1 VTLLVPPFGLPPLG
15 LSPVG
20 LIDNLHRL
28 VALVEPA
35 ITTADLENPAIEQ
48 NLRQFLLVLSVSL
61 GVATLSRVFSI
72 LRNIPYTLLLLLVGL
87 GLAVVDVRLVNLS
100 PELILFIF
108 LPPLLFEAAW
118 NVEWSRLKS
127 DFVPIFLYVV
137 FGVLVCVGGLVFG
150 LQQIAGASLATALLV
165 GASLSSTDPVA
176 VTALFRELGV
186 DKRLTTLMEGESLFN
201 DGITVVAFNLL
212 LGIALGLEQFDV
224 SITLAR
230 FALFIGL
237 GIGVGGIIGFGLSF
251 LTQRFDIPLVEQSL
265 TLVAAYGTY
274 IVAEELGGS
283 GVIAVVITG
292 IILGNFGSRF
302 GMNPRTRLVVSE
314 FWEFLAFF
322 VNSIVFLLIG
332 DQVRFQS
339 LMDNAHVIFIA
350 IAISITARAISIF
363 GLSAFSNVI
372 TSGENISLA
381 SQTVLWWGG
390 LRGSVSV
397 ALALSVPESLAQ
409 REEIIA
415 VVFGVMLF
423 TLLVQ
428 GLTTQPLLAWLHLL
442 GDQPTRQKHI
452 RLVAHRVALN
462 RVLDRL
468 HQLIERQEIDETLAR
483 NQIALVKGQL
493 AEIQADL
500 ATLKQSNPE
509 ILVYAAEQV
518 RDELLAIESDTYAE
532 FIRTGQLNDELAPLL
547 EDLLLP
553 EKMLENRLEKMPKK
567 AA

>member
-1 VTLLVPPFGLPPLG
+1 VTLLVLPFGLPCF
-15 LSPVG
+15 G
-20 LIDNLHRL
+20 LIDNLHSL
-28 VALVEPA
+28 AAVIEPA
-35 ITTADLENPAIEQ
+35 ITSADIENPAIEQ

-61 GVATLSRVFSI
+61 GVATLSRVLSI

-150 LQQIAGASLATALLV
+150 LQQVAGASLATALLV

-212 LGIALGLEQFDV
+212 LGIALGLEQLDV
-224 SITLAR
+224 SVTLAR

-237 GIGVGGIIGFGLSF
+237 GISVGGIIGFGLSF

-428 GLTTQPLLAWLHLL
+428 GLTTQPLLAWLNLL
-442 GDQPTRQKHI
+442 GDQPTRQKHT

-468 HQLIERQEIDETLAR
+468 NQLIERQEIDETLAR
-483 NQIALVKGQL
+483 DQIALVKGQL
-493 AEIQADL
+493 EEIQADL

-547 EDLLLP
+547 EGLLLP
-553 EKMLENRLEKMPKK
+553 EKT
-567 AA
+567 A

>member
-1 VTLLVPPFGLPPLG
+1 MNLFTLPFD
-15 LSPVG
+15 
-20 LIDNLHRL
+20 LIEPLHRL
-28 VALVEPA
+28 ALAIDAP
-35 ITTADLENPAIEQ
+35 ITTAALENPAIEQ

-118 NVEWSRLKS
+118 NVEWGRLKS
-127 DFVPIFLYVV
+127 DFVPIFLYVI
-137 FGVLVCVGGLVFG
+137 FGVLVCVVGLVFG
-150 LQQIAGASLATALLV
+150 LQQFAGASLATALLV

-201 DGITVVAFNLL
+201 DGVTVVAFNLL

-251 LTQRFDIPLVEQSL
+251 LTQRFDSPLVEQSL

-274 IVAEELGGS
+274 IIAEELGGS

-302 GMNPRTRLVVSE
+302 GMSPRTRLVVSE

-339 LMDNAHVIFIA
+339 LMDNADLIFIA
-350 IAISITARAISIF
+350 IAISIVARAISIF
-363 GLSAFSNVI
+363 GLSAFSNLI
-372 TSGENISLA
+372 TKADNISLS

-428 GLTTQPLLAWLHLL
+428 GLTTQPLLVLLNLL
-442 GDQPTRQKHI
+442 GDQPVRQKYTQ
-452 RLVAHRVALN
+452 LVAHRVALN
-462 RVLDRL
+462 RVLERL
-468 HQLIERQEIDETLAR
+468 NQLIERQEVDEKFAHCQITFVKDQLNTIQENLAKL
-483 NQIALVKGQL
+483 Q
-493 AEIQADL
+493 
-500 ATLKQSNPE
+500 QSNPE
-509 ILVYAAEQV
+509 IMDYAAEQV
-518 RDELLAIESDTYAE
+518 CDELLAIESDTYAE
-532 FIRTGQLNDELAPLL
+532 FVRTGQLKDELAPLL
-547 EDLLLP
+547 QDLLP
-553 EKMLENRLEKMPKK
+553 PKK
-567 AA
+567 MA

>member
-1 VTLLVPPFGLPPLG
+1 M
-15 LSPVG
+15 LSSLFTFAIPHHAHW
-20 LIDNLHRL
+20 LAEAI
-28 VALVEPA
+28 EPA
-35 ITTADLENPAIEQ
+35 IESQAIEE

-61 GVATLSRVFSI
+61 GVATLSRVFSF
-72 LRNIPYTLLLLLVGL
+72 LRNIPYTLLLLVVGL
-87 GLAVVDVRLVNLS
+87 GLAVADVRLVNLS

-118 NVEWSRLKS
+118 NIKWSRLKS
-127 DFVPIFLYVV
+127 DFFPIFLYAVV
-137 FGVLVCVGGLVFG
+137 GVVICVAGLVFG
-150 LQQIAGASLATALLV
+150 LQQFAGASLATALLV
-165 GASLSSTDPVA
+165 GASLSATDPVS

-201 DGITVVAFNLL
+201 DGVAVVAFNLL
-212 LGIALGLEQFDV
+212 LGIALGFEQFQV
-224 SITLAR
+224 SVTVAR
-230 FALFIGL
+230 FGLFVGL
-237 GIGVGGIIGFGLSF
+237 GIALGGLIGFGISF

-265 TLVAAYGTY
+265 TLVSAYGTY

-283 GVIAVVITG
+283 GVIAVVTTG
-292 IILGNFGSRF
+292 LILGNFGSRI

-339 LMDNAHVIFIA
+339 LVDNAETILVA
-350 IAISITARAISIF
+350 IAVMIAARAISVF
-363 GLSAFSNVI
+363 GLGAFSNLV
-372 TSGENISLA
+372 SKGENITIPG
-381 SQTVLWWGG
+381 QTVLWWGG

-409 REEIIA
+409 REEIIS

-428 GLTTQPLLAWLHLL
+428 GLTTQPLLSWLDLL
-442 GDQPTRQKHI
+442 GDQPTRQ
-452 RLVAHRVALN
+452 RYTQLVAHRVALN

-468 HQLIERQEIDETLAR
+468 KELVERQEVDEEFAR
-483 NQIALVKGQL
+483 YQMALVDGQL
-493 AEIQADL
+493 DELKEDL
-500 ATLKQSNPE
+500 EKLQRSNPE
-509 ILVYAAEQV
+509 LLTYAAEQV

-532 FIRTGQLNDELAPLL
+532 FIRAGQLKDELAPLL
-547 EDLLLP
+547 TDVLP
-553 EKMLENRLEKMPKK
+553 QT
-567 AA
+567 

>member
-1 VTLLVPPFGLPPLG
+1 MPPFGALEH
-15 LSPVG
+15 
-20 LIDNLHRL
+20 LHRL
-28 VALVEPA
+28 ALVIDAP
-35 ITTADLENPAIEQ
+35 ITAADLENPAIEQ

-118 NVEWSRLKS
+118 NVEWGRLKS
-127 DFVPIFLYVV
+127 DFVPIFLYVI
-137 FGVLVCVGGLVFG
+137 FGVLVCVGGLVVG
-150 LQQIAGASLATALLV
+150 LQQFAGASLATALLV

-224 SITLAR
+224 SVTLAR
-230 FALFIGL
+230 SALFIGI
-237 GIGVGGIIGFGLSF
+237 GISVGGIIGFGLSF

-265 TLVAAYGTY
+265 TLVSAYGTY

-283 GVIAVVITG
+283 GVIAVVIAG

-302 GMNPRTRLVVSE
+302 GMSPRTRLVVSE

-339 LMDNAHVIFIA
+339 LMDNADIIFIA

-363 GLSAFSNVI
+363 GLSAFSNLI
-372 TSGENISLA
+372 TKSENISLS

-397 ALALSVPESLAQ
+397 ALALSVPESLPQ

-428 GLTTQPLLAWLHLL
+428 GLTTQPLLSWLGLL
-442 GDQPTRQKHI
+442 GDQPMRQKYMQ
-452 RLVAHRVALN
+452 LVAHRVALN

-468 HQLIERQEIDETLAR
+468 NQLIERQEIDEEFAR
-483 NQIALVKGQL
+483 YQIVLIEGQL
-493 AEIQADL
+493 KEIREDL
-500 ATLKQSNPE
+500 SKLQQSNPE
-509 ILVYAAEQV
+509 ILAYAAEQV
-518 RDELLAIESDTYAE
+518 CDELLAIESDTYAE
-532 FIRTGQLNDELAPLL
+532 FVRSGQLKDELVPLL
-547 EDLLLP
+547 QDLLHQK
-553 EKMLENRLEKMPKK
+553 KM
-567 AA
+567 A

>member
-1 VTLLVPPFGLPPLG
+1 MLSSLFTFGIPHHAHWL
-15 LSPVG
+15 
-20 LIDNLHRL
+20 
-28 VALVEPA
+28 AAAVEPA
-35 ITTADLENPAIEQ
+35 LENQAIEE

-61 GVATLSRVFSI
+61 GVATLSRVFSF
-72 LRNIPYTLLLLLVGL
+72 LRNIPYTLLLLVVGL
-87 GLAVVDVRLVNLS
+87 GLAVADVRLVNLS

-118 NVEWSRLKS
+118 NIKWSRLKS
-127 DFVPIFLYVV
+127 DFFPIFLYAVV
-137 FGVLVCVGGLVFG
+137 GVIICVLGLVFG
-150 LQQIAGASLATALLV
+150 LQQFAGASLATALLV
-165 GASLSSTDPVA
+165 GASLSATDPVS

-201 DGITVVAFNLL
+201 DGVAVVAFNLL
-212 LGIALGLEQFDV
+212 LGLALGIEQFDV
-224 SITLAR
+224 SVTIAR
-230 FALFIGL
+230 FGLFVGL
-237 GIGVGGIIGFGLSF
+237 GIALGGLIGFGISF

-265 TLVAAYGTY
+265 TLVSAYGTY

-283 GVIAVVITG
+283 GVIAVVTTG
-292 IILGNFGSRF
+292 LILGNFGSRI

-339 LMDNAHVIFIA
+339 LIDNADTIGVA
-350 IAISITARAISIF
+350 IAVIIAARALSVF
-363 GLSAFSNVI
+363 GLGAFSNTV
-372 TSGENISLA
+372 TNGENITIPG
-381 SQTVLWWGG
+381 QTILWWGG

-409 REEIIA
+409 REEIIS

-428 GLTTQPLLAWLHLL
+428 GLTTQPLLSWLDLL
-442 GDQPTRQKHI
+442 GDQPMRQRYTQLI
-452 RLVAHRVALN
+452 AHRVALN

-468 HQLIERQEIDETLAR
+468 KELVERQEVDEEFAR
-483 NQIALVKGQL
+483 YQMALVDGQL
-493 AEIQADL
+493 DELKEDL
-500 ATLKQSNPE
+500 VKLQRSNPE
-509 ILVYAAEQV
+509 ILEYAAEQV

-532 FIRTGQLNDELAPLL
+532 FIRAGQLKDELAPLL
-547 EDLLLP
+547 TDVLP
-553 EKMLENRLEKMPKK
+553 QT
-567 AA
+567 

>member
-1 VTLLVPPFGLPPLG
+1 VTLLVPPFGLPCF
-15 LSPVG
+15 G
-20 LIDNLHRL
+20 LIDNLHSL
-28 VALVEPA
+28 AAVIEPA
-35 ITTADLENPAIEQ
+35 ITSADLENPAIEQ

-61 GVATLSRVFSI
+61 GVATLSRVLSI

-150 LQQIAGASLATALLV
+150 LQQVAGASLATALLV

-212 LGIALGLEQFDV
+212 LGIALGLEQLDV
-224 SITLAR
+224 SVTLAR

-237 GIGVGGIIGFGLSF
+237 GISVGGIIGFGLSF

-428 GLTTQPLLAWLHLL
+428 GLTTQPLLAWLNLL
-442 GDQPTRQKHI
+442 GDQPTRQKHT

-468 HQLIERQEIDETLAR
+468 NQLIERQEIDETLAR
-483 NQIALVKGQL
+483 DQIALVKGQL
-493 AEIQADL
+493 EEIQADL

-547 EDLLLP
+547 EGLLLP
-553 EKMLENRLEKMPKK
+553 EKT
-567 AA
+567 A

>member
-1 VTLLVPPFGLPPLG
+1 MLSSFFTFGIPQ
-15 LSPVG
+15 
-20 LIDNLHRL
+20 DLHWL
-28 VALVEPA
+28 AEAVEPA
-35 ITTADLENPAIEQ
+35 FDNPAIEE

-61 GVATLSRVFSI
+61 GVATLSRVFSL
-72 LRNIPYTLLLLLVGL
+72 LRNIPYTLLLLVVGL
-87 GLAVVDVRLVNLS
+87 GLAVADVRLVNLS

-118 NVEWSRLKS
+118 NIKWSRLKS
-127 DFVPIFLYVV
+127 DFFPIFLYAVV
-137 FGVLVCVGGLVFG
+137 GVMICVASLVFG
-150 LQQIAGASLATALLV
+150 LQQFAGASLATALLV
-165 GASLSSTDPVA
+165 GASLSATDPVS

-201 DGITVVAFNLL
+201 DGVAVVAFNLL
-212 LGIALGLEQFDV
+212 LGIALGVEQFQV
-224 SITLAR
+224 SVTVAR
-230 FALFIGL
+230 FGLFVGL
-237 GIGVGGIIGFGLSF
+237 GIALGGLIGFGISF

-265 TLVAAYGTY
+265 TLVSAYGTY

-283 GVIAVVITG
+283 GVIAVVTTG
-292 IILGNFGSRF
+292 LILGNFGSRI

-339 LMDNAHVIFIA
+339 LVDNAGMILAAIVIIIVARAVSVFGLGSFSNFVTNGEKIA
-350 IAISITARAISIF
+350 IP
-363 GLSAFSNVI
+363 G
-372 TSGENISLA
+372 
-381 SQTVLWWGG
+381 QTILWWGG

-409 REEIIA
+409 REEIIS

-428 GLTTQPLLAWLHLL
+428 GLTTQPLLSWLDLL
-442 GDQPTRQKHI
+442 GDQPTRQRYTQLI
-452 RLVAHRVALN
+452 AHRVALN

-468 HQLIERQEIDETLAR
+468 KELIERQETDEEFAR
-483 NQIALVKGQL
+483 YQMALVDGQL
-493 AEIQADL
+493 DELQEDL
-500 ATLKQSNPE
+500 EKLQRSHPE
-509 ILVYAAEQV
+509 LLDYAAEQL

-532 FIRTGQLNDELAPLL
+532 FIRAGQLKDELAPLL
-547 EDLLLP
+547 TDVLP
-553 EKMLENRLEKMPKK
+553 QQT
-567 AA
+567 

>member
-1 VTLLVPPFGLPPLG
+1 VTLLVPPFGLPCF
-15 LSPVG
+15 G
-20 LIDNLHRL
+20 LIDNLHSL
-28 VALVEPA
+28 AAVIEPA
-35 ITTADLENPAIEQ
+35 ITSADLENPAIEQ

-61 GVATLSRVFSI
+61 GVATLSRVLSI

-150 LQQIAGASLATALLV
+150 LQQVAGASLATALLV

-212 LGIALGLEQFDV
+212 LGIALGLEQLDV
-224 SITLAR
+224 SVTLAR

-237 GIGVGGIIGFGLSF
+237 GISVGGIIGFGLSF

-397 ALALSVPESLAQ
+397 ALALSVPESLPQ

-428 GLTTQPLLAWLHLL
+428 GLTTQPLLAWLNLL
-442 GDQPTRQKHI
+442 GDQPTRQKHT

-468 HQLIERQEIDETLAR
+468 NQLIERQEIDETLAR
-483 NQIALVKGQL
+483 DQIALVKGQL
-493 AEIQADL
+493 EEIQADL

-547 EDLLLP
+547 EGLLLP
-553 EKMLENRLEKMPKK
+553 EKT
-567 AA
+567 A